1 MNLDY
6 WEEHI
11 KASVAVA
18 AHLLVPVEPEIPQIF
33 LPMIT
38 RYKPD

>member
-11 KASVAVA
+11 KASVAIA
-18 AHLLVPVEPEIPQIF
+18 AHLLVPVSTDMGKIY
-33 LPMIT
+33 LPIMIT
-38 RYKPD
+38 LDP